1 MTTQR
6 IRLGHI
12 IIFCF
17 FLSSPLLSSQ
27 LDCLRTQL
35 HHLDSK
41 MNSPLQSRSQTSKIR
56 QTISNTSQSKDLPLF
71 EVSTQ
76 IDHFQFLKFVYHSLL
91 NTPLPDDLE
100 FVADSV
106 CAPYILEKG
115 VNSIVSEV
123 LCRKWVASGGDMVE
137 FMRTHKLIGSKV
149 FGDVFYGAVDEA
161 LENELKQLKQT
172 YEIHFEGLREP
183 LGQEEVIKVLTEKYL
198 KIYDD
203 IYATFA
209 SNIAVQFESI
219 VKKTILTDLKN
230 NLKIFQTVKQSLD
243 SMAAQTY
250 EDKDLILKEE
260 FLLISLFSSKLGAS
274 DLLSKTKPIQDLL
287 VKMDTRILENK
298 MNSIFFQRLPDQ
310 ILSSLDKSHADL
322 SLFFELT
329 LLPTCFGVLNRQEIP
344 LPVQRCKQ
352 IFTNVFA
359 QMFNQQNAMITESYQ
374 VFILSPDFVK
384 EFRYFFEKHFLSLE
398 RNAKGF
404 EPVNLEKHIK
414 SDVLNYINTLYSD
427 LIKLGFTEFS
437 NQQKIDNKVN
447 QSEGKYFKLSWA
459 LLPEIKILAR
469 KLPFMVKN
477 YLLQHEVMAT
487 LNNQLESDP
496 WFLNQTAGKLY
507 VEKIKLAVMQNS
519 QQQEIDLETEEFVEN
534 LTGYSVQMLA
544 PELQEIM
551 ELVVGSVHNIK
562 KLIPLR
568 THHSVYRLVAQV
580 IEDEFKSVDISRLDS
595 RATDLANR
603 KIESVISEIEE
614 LTQFYFSPNFH
625 TLFETSDED
634 SIASSILQHTTSN
647 ERQEQQSLATEFG
660 NQDYIVSKRLANEQ
674 HCFSALVAAFSSF
687 YDLKKNNP
695 DLTINQIMKEYSMFT
710 LINHTQYLKVKT
722 IEDPLL
728 KELNAQMAFELRL
741 KYDQSALALAPYLD
755 LTTMETHSPSMLKSL
770 SNSLVSM
777 VTLPSDIIKQILLLP
792 MGESSPELRTAI
804 NKCRPEQ
811 VTIHETLKLCSQEN
825 PEYLCQME
833 NNFLVQTKCPVG
845 TDLLIGSDQ
854 CIETCPKNFQKH
866 LGDGKFCKKP
876 MVTLREI
883 ISQDLEMVIKPL
895 NDQEDSIFNHQNSR
909 NSLTSKFKQT
919 ITVESKK
926 IFNKVKEDFKNQSS
940 QDSKREKTDALRRKF
955 RLSDCPENYEAVS
968 LMCVPVCPEGWPDR
982 GIFCEKPMYHK
993 VQKYL
998 IDIE

>member
-1 MTTQR
+1 MTHQR
-6 IRLGHI
+6 FTLGPI
-12 IIFCF
+12 FIFCF
-17 FLSSPLLSSQ
+17 LLSTPLLASQ

-41 MNSPLQSRSQTSKIR
+41 MNSPLQSKSQSSKIMR
-56 QTISNTSQSKDLPLF
+56 TISNSSDSKEIPLF
-71 EVSTQ
+71 EVSTR

-100 FVADSV
+100 FVAGSV
-106 CAPYILEKG
+106 CAPYILEKQ
-115 VNSIVSEV
+115 VNSTVTEV
-123 LCRKWVASGGDMVE
+123 LCRKWVASGGPMVE

-149 FGDVFYGAVDEA
+149 FGDVFYGAVDQE
-161 LENELKQLKQT
+161 LEKQLKQLKQT
-172 YEIHFEGLREP
+172 DEIHFEGLSEP
-183 LGQEEVIKVLTEKYL
+183 LSQEEVIKVLTQKYL

-203 IYATFA
+203 IYAKFA
-209 SNIAVQFESI
+209 DNISIKFESI
-219 VKKTILTDLKN
+219 IRNTILTELKD
-230 NLKIFQTVKQSLD
+230 NLKIFETLKQSLN
-243 SMAAQTY
+243 SMATQTY
-250 EDKDLILKEE
+250 EEKDLILKEE

-274 DLLSKTKPIQDLL
+274 DLLLKTESIQDLL
-287 VKMDTRILENK
+287 KKMDTRILENK

-329 LLPTCFGVLNRQEIP
+329 LLPTCFGVLNRQQIP
-344 LPVQRCKQ
+344 LPVQRCKE
-352 IFTNVFA
+352 IFTNVFD
-359 QMFNQQNAMITESYQ
+359 QMFNQHNTMITESYQ

-404 EPVNLEKHIK
+404 DPLNLEKHIK
-414 SDVLNYINTLYSD
+414 SDVFNYINVLYGD
-427 LIKLGFTEFS
+427 LIKLGFTEFA
-437 NQQKIDNKVN
+437 NQQKSDNQVE

-477 YLLQHEVMAT
+477 YLLQNDVMAT
-487 LNNQLESDP
+487 LTTQLKSDP
-496 WFLNQTAGKLY
+496 WFLNETAGRLY
-507 VEKIKLAVMQNS
+507 VEKLKLGMMQNS
-519 QQQEIDLETEEFVEN
+519 QQQEIDLESEEFVEN

-568 THHSVYRLVAQV
+568 NHHSVYRLVAQV
-580 IEDEFKSVDISRLDS
+580 IEDQFKSVDISRLDS

-603 KIESVISEIEE
+603 KIETVISEIEE

-625 TLFETSDED
+625 TLFQKSDED
-634 SIASSILQHTTSN
+634 SIASTILQHMTSN
-647 ERQEQQSLATEFG
+647 RQEQQKLAVEFG
-660 NQDYIVSKRLANEQ
+660 NQDYIVSKRLKHEQ
-674 HCFSALVAAFSSF
+674 HCFSALVSAFNSF
-687 YDLKKNNP
+687 YDLKKTNP

-710 LINHTQYLKVKT
+710 LIHHNQYLQVKT

-741 KYDQSALALAPYLD
+741 KYDQSALVLAPFLD
-755 LTTMETHSPSMLKSL
+755 LTTMEAQSPSMLKSL

-777 VTLPSDIIKQILLLP
+777 VTLPSEMIKQILLLP
-792 MGESSPELRTAI
+792 MGESAPELRTAI

-811 VTIHETLKLCSQEN
+811 IIIHETLKLCSQEN
-825 PEYLCQME
+825 PDYLCQME

-845 TDLLIGSDQ
+845 TDLLIGSNL
-854 CIETCPKNFQKH
+854 CIESCPKNFEKH
-866 LGDGKFCKKP
+866 LGDGRFCKKP

-895 NDQEDSIFNHQNSR
+895 NDEEDSILNHQNSR
-909 NSLTSKFKQT
+909 NSLTVRVKQG
-919 ITVESKK
+919 ISVESNK
-926 IFNKVKEDFKNQSS
+926 IFKKVKEDFKNQTH
-940 QDSKREKTDALRRKF
+940 QDSKSQKTDALHRKF
-955 RLSDCPENYEAVS
+955 RLSECPQNYQAVS
-968 LMCVPVCPEGWPDR
+968 LICVPVCPEGWPDR
-982 GIFCEKPMYHK
+982 GVFCEKPMYHK
-993 VQKYL
+993 VRKYL